1 MKFIQLKRND
11 VFLLLPGI
19 SKMASEIDE
28 KVAPC
33 RKMKMI
39 LKNVNMIKY
48 VTVENK
54 KNKKITVLNI
64 FQHLS
69 PVN

>member
-1 MKFIQLKRND
+1 
-11 VFLLLPGI
+11 
-19 SKMASEIDE
+19 MASEIDE
-28 KVAPC
+28 KVDPC

-39 LKNVNMIKY
+39 LKNLNMIKY
-48 VTVENK
+48 VTVK
-54 KNKKITVLNI
+54 AKRIIKITVLNI

>member
-1 MKFIQLKRND
+1 M
-11 VFLLLPGI
+11 V
-19 SKMASEIDE
+19 SEIDE

-39 LKNVNMIKY
+39 LKNLNMIKY

-54 KNKKITVLNI
+54 KNKKKITVLNI

>member
-1 MKFIQLKRND
+1 M
-11 VFLLLPGI
+11 V
-19 SKMASEIDE
+19 SEIDE

-39 LKNVNMIKY
+39 LKNLNMIKY

-54 KNKKITVLNI
+54 KNKKKITVLNI

-69 PVN
+69 PVNWASNSMVYVIQVLAF